1 MLLLSYMRYVAHA
14 LVQKYIFE
22 DWQHDIFDEGWKKC
36 GLYAKGFLPH
46 FADVPVMLICSW

>member
-1 MLLLSYMRYVAHA
+1 MPCLHTFCM
-14 LVQKYIFE
+14 QKYIFE
-22 DWQHDIFDEGWKKC
+22 DWQHDVFDEGWKKC